1 MQSIEFQIF
10 HIRGCRIIG
19 TDIIF
24 DTISGSDRTV
34 RLEPQGWADCAR
46 ETDSA
51 WGELEKDRTKDNG
64 KIILSPIVKVYLSGS
79 LA

>member
-1 MQSIEFQIF
+1 M
-10 HIRGCRIIG
+10 
-19 TDIIF
+19 
-24 DTISGSDRTV
+24 
-34 RLEPQGWADCAR
+34 DCAR

-51 WGELEKDRTKDNG
+51 GGELEKAHTKDNG